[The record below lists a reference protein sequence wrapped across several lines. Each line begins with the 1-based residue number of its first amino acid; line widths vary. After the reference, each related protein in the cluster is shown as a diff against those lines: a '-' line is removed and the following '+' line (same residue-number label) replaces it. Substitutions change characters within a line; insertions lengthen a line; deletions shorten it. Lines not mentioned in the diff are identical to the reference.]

1 MPYINNS
8 MGINAINVYFG
19 TRNNTL
25 NWLFLY
31 MVILNE
37 KIDTLRGLSQ
47 LFSPAQFDKIVR
59 GNDLKHVRKKFSKHF
74 TENKSYKKIFSFLYT
89 ELKDKYRNEYLYK
102 NALLNELLL
111 KKYSLKTT
119 TVLNEFTI
127 GSSIADFILL
137 NGEARIYEIKTDLDS
152 LDKLDKQLSDYIQFA
167 NKVYVVTSY
176 KHVDKLLTKYE
187 NSTVGIIELTD
198 KNTFKEHKPANNNSQ
213 YFNYTT
219 IFKTLRKDEY
229 LDIIKTEF
237 GFIPEV
243 PNTLIFRE
251 CLEMI
256 KTLDV
261 LYFQTLVFNKL
272 KERKIKC
279 PELLVDEKTPYELKH
294 ICYTL
299 NLNEDEY
306 ADFYNFLN
314 TKV

>member
-1 MPYINNS
+1 

-19 TRNNTL
+19 ALNNAL

-47 LFSPAQFDKIVR
+47 LFSTSQFEKIVR
-59 GNDLKHVRKKFSKHF
+59 NNDRKYIQKKISKHF
-74 TENKSYKKIFSFLYT
+74 SDNKTYKKILSFLYS

-111 KKYSLKTT
+111 KKYRLTTT

-152 LDKLDKQLSDYIQFA
+152 LDKLDKQLNDYIQFA
-167 NKVYVVTSY
+167 NKVYVVTSS
-176 KHVDKLLTKYE
+176 KHVNKLLTKYD
-187 NSTVGIIELTD
+187 NTTIGIIEFTD
-198 KNTFKEHKPANNNSQ
+198 RNTFKEHRAAANNAR
-213 YFNYTT
+213 YFSHTT

-229 LDIIKTEF
+229 LDVVKTEF
-237 GFIPEV
+237 GFVPDV

-261 LYFQTLVFNKL
+261 SYFQVLAFNKL
-272 KERKIKC
+272 KKRNIKC